1 MFILHNIIYRKKLQC
16 TSTCIEIT
24 MKEVESIMLYFEKYR
39 NENFA
44 SSMNIAKSLAID
56 IWV

>member
-1 MFILHNIIYRKKLQC
+1 MFILYKIIYRKKLQSN
-16 TSTCIEIT
+16 STCVEIT
-24 MKEVESIMLYFEKYR
+24 MKEVESIMSYFENYR

-44 SSMNIAKSLAID
+44 SSMNIAKSLAPD

>member
-1 MFILHNIIYRKKLQC
+1 MFILYKIIYRKKLQSN
-16 TSTCIEIT
+16 STCVEIT
-24 MKEVESIMLYFEKYR
+24 MKVESIMLYFENYK

-44 SSMNIAKSLAID
+44 SSMNIAKSLAPD

>member
-1 MFILHNIIYRKKLQC
+1 MFILYKIIYRKKLQC
-16 TSTCIEIT
+16 TCIEIT